1 MLVLTLGARGPNG
14 RRAEGNGVMRSS
26 AAILT
31 LVLLISGAALSAGQ
45 QSTNPD
51 QGATVMAQKDP
62 TSGPNPAAA
71 KSAPNP
77 AVLRV
82 NGDPIYAVEISM
94 VMQTL
99 QSQLQQR
106 GEKVDQRELA
116 KVATQRAIEQKLLVQ
131 EARRFG
137 VKADEMQVARAA
149 QLAEQQAG
157 GRAMLEAKLKATGSN
172 YDQFLEMIRE
182 VELMRAFVA
191 QQITPNVVVTDEEIA
206 AYYEANPKVFE
217 AEERVHAYHMIF
229 IVGEDADP
237 AALADKRAKAEAAR
251 QRALTGD
258 EDFTVVAR
266 ELSEGPSA
274 PNGGDLG
281 WVTRGALVSPLSETV
296 FSLEPGQISEVV
308 QSRFGFH
315 VATISDHR
323 PAETISLEEASDQ
336 IKFLLQQQEATE
348 VVGQLLETLS
358 KNAKVENLLGGPDSA
373 AGPSTGKN

>member
-1 MLVLTLGARGPNG
+1 M
-14 RRAEGNGVMRSS
+14 GVMRNT
-26 AAILT
+26 AAILG
-31 LVLLISGAALSAGQ
+31 LALLISGAAAAAGQ

-51 QGATVMAQKDP
+51 QDATIMAQKDP
-62 TSGPNPAAA
+62 TSGPDPSSAQ
-71 KSAPNP
+71 SAPNP
-77 AVLRV
+77 VVLRV

-94 VMQTL
+94 VMQTV
-99 QSQLQQR
+99 QSQLEQR
-106 GEKVDQRELA
+106 GDTVDQRELA
-116 KVATQRAIEQKLLVQ
+116 KVATQRAVEQKLLVQ

-137 VKADEMQVARAA
+137 IKADEMQVARAA
-149 QLAEQQAG
+149 QMAEQQAG

-182 VELMRAFVA
+182 LELMRAFVD
-191 QQITPNVVVTDEEIA
+191 QQIKPNVVVTDEEIA

-237 AALADKRAKAEAAR
+237 AALAEKRAKAEAAR
-251 QRALTGD
+251 QRALTGE
-258 EDFTVVAR
+258 EDFTVIAR

-296 FSLEPGQISEVV
+296 FSLEPGEISDVV

-336 IKFLLQQQEATE
+336 IKFALQQEEAAE
-348 VVGQLLETLS
+348 VVGQLLETLV
-358 KNAKVENLLGGPDSA
+358 KNAKVENLLGGSDSA

>member
-1 MLVLTLGARGPNG
+1 M
-14 RRAEGNGVMRSS
+14 GVMRTT
-26 AAILT
+26 AAILA
-31 LVLLISGAALSAGQ
+31 LALLTSGAAPSAGQ
-45 QSTNPD
+45 QTTNPD
-51 QGATVMAQKDP
+51 RGATIMSQQDP
-62 TSGPNPAAA
+62 TSGPDPSSARP
-71 KSAPNP
+71 APNP
-77 AVLRV
+77 VVLRV

-99 QSQLQQR
+99 QSQLEKR
-106 GEKVDQRELA
+106 GETVDQRELA
-116 KVATQRAIEQKLLVQ
+116 MAATQRAIEQKLLVQ
-131 EARRFG
+131 EARRFA

-149 QLAEQQAG
+149 QMAEQQAG

-206 AYYEANPKVFE
+206 AYYEANPTVFE
-217 AEERVHAYHMIF
+217 AEERAHAYHMIF
-229 IVGEDADP
+229 IVGEDAAP

-296 FSLEPGQISEVV
+296 FSLQPGEISEVV

-315 VATISDHR
+315 VATISDRR

-336 IKFLLQQQEATE
+336 IKIVLQQQEATE
-348 VVGQLLETLS
+348 VVGQLLETLV
-358 KNAKVENLLGGPDSA
+358 KNAKVENLLGGEPSGQDS
-373 AGPSTGKN
+373 GLN